1 VSYRP
6 LLKICG
12 VTSPEDARLVGA
24 LGADF
29 CGLVVDVGFS
39 ERRLSVEE
47 ARRVALACEI
57 PVVVLLC
64 NPSLDQALEAVGRI
78 EPHALQLLCSE
89 PPDLVTDL
97 KARASC
103 RVWKTVHLP
112 PAPGQ
117 ASPEAY
123 EQAGADAL
131 LVDSSD
137 TSQGFLRLGGTGKV
151 GDWRA
156 AAALVARATV
166 PVFLAGGIGP
176 ENVERALVEVRPGG
190 IDLSSGVEGARKGKK
205 DPERVR
211 ALIENFRRAVSRIE
225 GGRP

>member
-1 VSYRP
+1 MAYRP

-12 VTSPEDARLVGA
+12 VTNPEDARLVGA
-24 LGADF
+24 MGADF
-29 CGLVVDVGFS
+29 CGLVVDVEFS

-47 ARRVALACEI
+47 ACRVASASEV

-64 NPSLDQALEAVGRI
+64 NPSVEQALEAVGRI
-78 EPHALQLLCSE
+78 GPHALQLLCSE
-89 PPDLVTDL
+89 PPGLVAEL
-97 KARASC
+97 KARAPC
-103 RVWKTVHLP
+103 RIWKTVHLP

-156 AAALVARATV
+156 AASLAASASV
-166 PVFLAGGIGP
+166 PVFLAGGIRP
-176 ENVERALVEVRPGG
+176 ENVERALVEVRPHG

-205 DPERVR
+205 DPEKVR

-225 GGRP
+225 GGGP

>member
-12 VTSPEDARLVGA
+12 VTNPEDARLVGA

-29 CGLVVDVGFS
+29 CGLVVDVEFS

-47 ARRVALACEI
+47 ARRVASVCRI

-64 NPSLDQALEAVGRI
+64 NPSVEQALEAVGRI
-78 EPHALQLLCSE
+78 GAHALQLLCSE
-89 PPDLVTDL
+89 PPELVAEM

-103 RVWKTVHLP
+103 RIWKTVHLP

-117 ASPEAY
+117 SSPEAY
-123 EQAGADAL
+123 VKAGADAL

-137 TSQGFLRLGGTGKV
+137 TSRGFLRLGGTGKV

-156 AAALVARATV
+156 AAALVAGASV

-176 ENVERALVEVRPGG
+176 DNVEKALVEVRPHG

-205 DPERVR
+205 DPEKVR
-211 ALIENFRRAVSRIE
+211 ALIENFRRAVCGIE
-225 GGRP
+225 GDRP